1 MKQLIKVLQET
12 LFNIGIVNQQYK
24 FGNINLEISMG
35 KCFSNALLSCPVN
48 LYLKSLSTP
57 LFVSLNQETI
67 LPANLF
73 TFIFLRINV
82 TNKQNIL
89 SAGIHVKDLNFE
101 KIWVPN
107 KSFQIFMNSSLQM
120 LFFKCK
126 GSHLA

>member
-12 LFNIGIVNQQYK
+12 LFIIGIVKQRYK
-24 FGNINLEISMG
+24 FGNISMG

-73 TFIFLRINV
+73 SFISLRINV
-82 TNKQNIL
+82 ANKQNIL